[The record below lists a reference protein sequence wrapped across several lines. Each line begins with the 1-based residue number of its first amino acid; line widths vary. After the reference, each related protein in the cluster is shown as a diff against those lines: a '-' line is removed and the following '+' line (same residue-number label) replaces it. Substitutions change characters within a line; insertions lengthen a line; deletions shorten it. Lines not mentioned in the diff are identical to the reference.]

1 MKKIL
6 STALYLLI
14 AFPVIACA
22 EWTKIDEGKIYYTYT
37 DVKSLNAQPEG
48 IYAWALY
55 DFIDQQ
61 PEGYRSAKVLFQID
75 CQENRYKMLSVNTF
89 AGSMGEGESGIP
101 KRSDRWDDAAPNS
114 LGFHV
119 VKYICVQ

>member
-1 MKKIL
+1 M
-6 STALYLLI
+6 ALHLLI
-14 AFPVIACA
+14 AFPLIVCA
-22 EWTKIDEGKIYYTYT
+22 EWTKIDEGKIFYTYT

-75 CQENRYKMLSVNTF
+75 CKENRYKMLSVNTF
-89 AGSMGEGESGIP
+89 AGSMGEGESGMP
-101 KRSDRWDDAAPNS
+101 KRSGRWDDAAPNS

-119 VKYICVQ
+119 AKYICMQ

>member
-1 MKKIL
+1 MI
-6 STALYLLI
+6 
-14 AFPVIACA
+14 VCA
-22 EWTKIDEGKIYYTYT
+22 EWTKIGEGKIYYTYT

-55 DFIDQQ
+55 VFIDQQ

-75 CQENRYKMLSVNTF
+75 CKETRYKMLSVNTF
-89 AGSMGEGESGIP
+89 AGSMGEGESGMP

>member
-1 MKKIL
+1 MF
-6 STALYLLI
+6 STALRLLL
-14 AFPVIACA
+14 AFPLLACA
-22 EWTKIDEGKIYYTYT
+22 EWTKIDEGKIFYTYT

-48 IYAWALY
+48 VYAWALY

-75 CQENRYKMLSVNTF
+75 CKENRYKMLSVNTF
-89 AGSMGEGESGIP
+89 AESMGEGESGMP
-101 KRSDRWDDAAPNS
+101 KRSDQWDQASSNS

-119 VKYICVQ
+119 VKYICAQ

>member
-6 STALYLLI
+6 STALHLLI
-14 AFPVIACA
+14 AFPVIVCA

-37 DVKSLNAQPEG
+37 DVKSLNTQPEG

-75 CQENRYKMLSVNTF
+75 CKQNRYKMLSVNTF
-89 AGSMGEGESGIP
+89 AGSMGEGESGMP
-101 KRSDRWDDAAPNS
+101 KCSDRWDDAAPNS

>member
-6 STALYLLI
+6 STVLHLLLV
-14 AFPVIACA
+14 FPFFAWS
-22 EWTKIDEGKIYYTYT
+22 EWTKIDEGEIFYTYA
-37 DVKSLNAQPEG
+37 DAKSLNVQPEG

-55 DFIDQQ
+55 DFINQQ

-75 CQENRYKMLSVNTF
+75 CKENRYKMLSVNTF
-89 AGSMGEGESGIP
+89 AESMGEGESGMP
-101 KRSDRWDDAAPNS
+101 KRSDRWDDAAPKS

-119 VKYICVQ
+119 VKYICTQ

>member
-6 STALYLLI
+6 STALHLLI
-14 AFPVIACA
+14 AFPLSVCA
-22 EWTKIDEGKIYYTYT
+22 EWIKIDEGKVFNAYT
-37 DVKSLNAQPEG
+37 DIKSLNAQPEG

-75 CQENRYKMLSVNTF
+75 CKKERYKMLSVNTF
-89 AGSMGEGESGIP
+89 AKSMGEGESGQP
-101 KRSDRWDDAAPNS
+101 VASETWENATKNS
-114 LGFHV
+114 LGHSVFTV
-119 VKYICVQ
+119 VCN

>member
-14 AFPVIACA
+14 AFPVVACA

-37 DVKSLNAQPEG
+37 DVKSLNTQPEG

-75 CQENRYKMLSVNTF
+75 CKENRYKMLSVNTF
-89 AGSMGEGESGIP
+89 AGSMGEGVSGMP

>member
-6 STALYLLI
+6 STVLHLLLV
-14 AFPVIACA
+14 FPVFAWS
-22 EWTKIDEGKIYYTYT
+22 EWTKIDEGKVFHTYT
-37 DVKSLNAQPEG
+37 DAKSLNVQPEG

-55 DFIDQQ
+55 DFINQQ

-75 CQENRYKMLSVNTF
+75 CKENRYKMLSVNTF
-89 AGSMGEGESGIP
+89 AESMGEGESGMP
-101 KRSDRWDDAAPNS
+101 KRSDRWDDAAPKS

-119 VKYICVQ
+119 VKYICTQ